1 MTKVQHLKK
10 AGCICEQPQCS
21 PFDLQ
26 MGTSIGIK
34 QLLKKKWHLE
44 KDLLAPTKNT
54 GAKFLF
60 FITPM
65 LTYADFNE
73 DGRNQPTTQCN

>member
-1 MTKVQHLKK
+1 MYLWTAPVFSIWF
-10 AGCICEQPQCS
+10 ADG
-21 PFDLQ
+21 DLYWYK
-26 MGTSIGIK
+26 TIT
-34 QLLKKKWHLE
+34 KKKWHLE